1 MQRYYGN
8 LTTDSIHSYLFCDG
22 GGNVHTKITRI
33 ACPASDGL
41 SDSADRRYSLGD
53 TLHLVV
59 GQGVLRLHQAYTI
72 AIFGSMLSVLMQK
85 TKVAENLIKK
95 GAELS
100 GDNPWMIAVVILL
113 LIALLFTSLGG
124 LGAIIMVAT
133 IALPIMV
140 SVGMGNLTVIG
151 IFLFGLS
158 MGGILNAGNWAL
170 YIEVLN
176 LETAQIRSFALVM
189 FALLF
194 ISSLFYI
201 TIQLYRDGH
210 DLNFKKIFTASGII
224 LGLAAVFILL
234 WNILP
239 ATARKHVLDIG
250 RIAGTAVKFLVL
262 AAIAASVFFNIYRI
276 LFKRGENKKIHASA
290 FFTPLIPLALILLFD
305 MNFLAAFFSGLVYGF
320 IATYKKGAVNTLVRS
335 IFEGGAVAMP
345 AVALM
350 MGIGM
355 LLNAIIGPGGD
366 FNAFYPDGWPVLNL
380 LQPVMLSL
388 VPGNAFFYVLVFT
401 LAAPLALYRGPLNLW
416 GMGYGLAAVFLAAGM
431 PGASIMGLLMSVG
444 MLQSISDPT
453 NTHNVWLANEMQ
465 IDVQKVLWNTL
476 PYTWALAAF
485 GLTIASLM
493 FYI

>member
-1 MQRYYGN
+1 METVQLILFILIFFVMAAAMFTRKLPALLALPLMAFLIA
-8 LTTDSIHSYLFCDG
+8 LTG
-22 GGNVHTKITRI
+22 GVSFNN
-33 ACPASDGL
+33 
-41 SDSADRRYSLGD
+41 

-140 SVGMGNLTVIG
+140 SVGMGPLTVIG

-170 YIEVLN
+170 YIEVLD

-194 ISSLFYI
+194 IASLFYI

-210 DLNFKKIFTASGII
+210 DLHFKKIFTASGIL
-224 LGLAAVFILL
+224 LGAAALLVFI

-239 ATARKHVLDIG
+239 ETLREPLLH
-250 RIAGTAVKFLVL
+250 IAGIAGKGVKILVL
-262 AAIAASVFFNIYRI
+262 AAIAAAVILNLYRI
-276 LFKRGENKKIHASA
+276 IFRGTDDEKLHGSA
-290 FFTPLIPLALILLFD
+290 FFTPLIPLALILLYD
-305 MNFLAAFFSGLVYGF
+305 MNFLAAFFSGLIYGF
-320 IATYKKGAVNTLVRS
+320 ISTYRKGSVNILVRS
-335 IFEGGAVAMP
+335 IFEGGGVAMP

-355 LLNAIIGPGGD
+355 LLNAVIGPGGD
-366 FNAFYPDGWPVLNL
+366 ITAYYQGGWPVLNL
-380 LQPVMLSL
+380 LQPVMVSL
-388 VPGNAFFYVLVFT
+388 VPENAFFYILIFT

-431 PGASIMGLLMSVG
+431 PGAAIMGLLMSVG

-476 PYTWALAAF
+476 PYTWALAAA
-485 GLTIASLM
+485 GLVIASFM
-493 FYI
+493 FYS